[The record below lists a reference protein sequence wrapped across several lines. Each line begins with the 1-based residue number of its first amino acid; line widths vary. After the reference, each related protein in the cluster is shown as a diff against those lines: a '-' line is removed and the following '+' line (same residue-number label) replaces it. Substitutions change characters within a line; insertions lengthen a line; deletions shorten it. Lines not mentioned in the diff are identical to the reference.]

1 MLSTRATQ
9 WLLGLLFVFGGASH
23 ALAQSPWICRTGRI
37 HFSASTPLEKI
48 EATNNNVLAQ
58 LNPQS
63 GKLEVVVLLKS
74 FQFPLALM
82 QDHFNDNYV
91 ESDQFPKSTFSG
103 QLLDWPSNG
112 LEQDHW
118 EGQALGSLSLH
129 GITRVVKIP
138 VRLNKQKNSWSGQ
151 ASFVLSPA
159 DHEIHI
165 PALVRDKIAKE
176 VKLDIQLI
184 FPLPK

>member
-1 MLSTRATQ
+1 MLSTRAAQ
-9 WLLGLLFVFGGASH
+9 WILGLVFVFFGASH
-23 ALAQSPWICRTGRI
+23 ALAQSPWVCRTGRI
-37 HFSASTPLEKI
+37 RFSASTPLEKI

-74 FQFPLALM
+74 FQFPHALM

-103 QLLDWPSNG
+103 QLVDWPNRG

-118 EGQALGSLSLH
+118 EGQAVGTLALH
-129 GITRVVKIP
+129 GQTRAVKMA
-138 VRLNKQKNSWSGQ
+138 VRLNKANNNWVGQ
-151 ASFVLSPA
+151 ARFVLSPA
-159 DHEIHI
+159 DYEIRI
-165 PALVRDKIAKE
+165 PSLVRDKIANE
-176 VKLDIQLI
+176 VQVDVQLI